1 MLTLGRI
8 LWNIFYS
15 FHGVKFICVS
25 FKKFMVV
32 VFMVTTFI
40 WYHIFFKV
48 TCKFFDF
55 FMVIGINFLDH
66 RCHFSWLQVYYFM
79 VTCYHKMCNAQV
91 KKGNNTICTSIVS
104 WCSFHDVKSTNVK
117 FSCYVILSSHVE
129 DLNFQL
135 LQIPFLLVKGVIFH
149 GDMIP
154 QNLQPINERKI

>member
-104 WCSFHDVKSTNVK
+104 WCSFHECKIFMLCYFELTCRRFE
-117 FSCYVILSSHVE
+117 FSIVANTIS
-129 DLNFQL
+129 
-135 LQIPFLLVKGVIFH
+135 IG
-149 GDMIP
+149 
-154 QNLQPINERKI
+154 